1 MQKICVLGL
10 GYIGLPTAAML
21 ATHGFQVVGVD
32 VNQKVIKVLNQG
44 EIHIEEPGL
53 KTLVGAA
60 LNSGR
65 LTVQQEPEASDIFV
79 IAVPTPITQDKQAD
93 LSYIISATKSIVPI
107 IEIGNLVILEATS
120 PPRTTIDLVQP
131 ILEKSGLRGG
141 KDFLLAYSPERVL
154 PGKILHE
161 LVNNSRV
168 IGGID
173 EKSAQAGKNI
183 YASFV
188 EGEILLTDAT
198 TAEMVKLMENTYRD
212 INIAIANEFSRL
224 AAHFGVNIW
233 EAIKIANL
241 HPRVEILK
249 PGPGVGGHCISVD
262 PWFFVE
268 KAPEIAQLIHQA
280 RIVND
285 SQPIFVIQVLQ
296 ETFESLEGVK
306 LGALGVT
313 YKPDVDDI
321 RESPAIVVIQ
331 NLLELGAD
339 VRAFDP
345 FVSGKESN
353 LDFMVDELPEACTG
367 AAGLIL
373 LVDHKQFQKLD
384 PVKLAGFME
393 REFILDTRNVI
404 DRDSWQAAGFKVK
417 ILGDGQK

>member
-107 IEIGNLVILEATS
+107 IEIGNLVVLEATS

-353 LDFMVDELPEACTG
+353 LDFMVDELAEACTG

-384 PVKLAGFME
+384 PAKLAGFME

>member
-1 MQKICVLGL
+1 
-10 GYIGLPTAAML
+10 
-21 ATHGFQVVGVD
+21 
-32 VNQKVIKVLNQG
+32 
-44 EIHIEEPGL
+44 
-53 KTLVGAA
+53 
-60 LNSGR
+60 
-65 LTVQQEPEASDIFV
+65 
-79 IAVPTPITQDKQAD
+79 
-93 LSYIISATKSIVPI
+93 
-107 IEIGNLVILEATS
+107 
-120 PPRTTIDLVQP
+120 
-131 ILEKSGLRGG
+131 
-141 KDFLLAYSPERVL
+141 
-154 PGKILHE
+154 
-161 LVNNSRV
+161 
-168 IGGID
+168 
-173 EKSAQAGKNI
+173 
-183 YASFV
+183 
-188 EGEILLTDAT
+188 
-198 TAEMVKLMENTYRD
+198 MENTYRD

-353 LDFMVDELPEACTG
+353 LDFMVDELAEACTG

-384 PVKLAGFME
+384 PAKLAGFME

>member
-353 LDFMVDELPEACTG
+353 LDFMVDELAEACTG

-384 PVKLAGFME
+384 PAKLAGFME